1 MYLTEAVSIQSSACE
16 KCNRCGKLLGVH
28 RDFRARH
35 DIDIDYAG
43 FHGLPYYGLPSSC
56 QPAAPLSIVI

>member
-1 MYLTEAVSIQSSACE
+1 MYLTGSACE

-28 RDFRARH
+28 RDFHARRH

-56 QPAAPLSIVI
+56 QPDAPLSIVI